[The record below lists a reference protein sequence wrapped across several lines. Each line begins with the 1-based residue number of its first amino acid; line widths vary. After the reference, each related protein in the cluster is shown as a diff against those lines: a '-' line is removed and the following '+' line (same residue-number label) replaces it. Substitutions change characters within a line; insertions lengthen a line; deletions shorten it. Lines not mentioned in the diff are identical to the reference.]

1 MRLRASTHLQTIPR
15 NDSITSK
22 RFDHPDLVYP
32 AVIAL
37 LFPMASAAMPLR
49 NGCGGRLDVRSWCL
63 EEYAR
68 QVRRASAVPGSGLG
82 LKRRMQT
89 DGQQNWRG
97 DQKDQRRNNECSY
110 QYPGHGESSG
120 SRMAS
125 PVEAVRDHMFQ
136 KATAMPTPRWPSSV
150 DSPLISRSLRRTIA
164 PGAAPAVAPPVSGC
178 ERRRR
183 LRRAPNVQSA
193 AGKLNR
199 EGLAAR
205 AEPKGIE

>member
-1 MRLRASTHLQTIPR
+1 MKLRASTHLQTIPR
-15 NDSITSK
+15 NDGITSK
-22 RFDHPDLVYP
+22 GFDHPDLVYP

-89 DGQQNWRG
+89 DGQQNRRG

-110 QYPGHGESSG
+110 QYPGHDESSG

-150 DSPLISRSLRRTIA
+150 DNLLISRFLRRTIA
-164 PGAAPAVAPPVSGC
+164 PGAATGCGPARQWLRTLQAITASPQRAIGRWEIKPGGAGC
-178 ERRRR
+178 
-183 LRRAPNVQSA
+183 P
-193 AGKLNR
+193 G
-199 EGLAAR
+199 
-205 AEPKGIE
+205 